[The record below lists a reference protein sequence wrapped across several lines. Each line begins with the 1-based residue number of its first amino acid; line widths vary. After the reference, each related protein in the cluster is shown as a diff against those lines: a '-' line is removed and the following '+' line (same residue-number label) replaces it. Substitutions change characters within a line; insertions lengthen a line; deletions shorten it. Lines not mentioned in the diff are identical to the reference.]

1 MMGVLYNKYILIY
14 LKHTEASWQV
24 KSVAAFYLLKVV
36 NEQLEELSPH
46 QEGQLAV
53 SLKQGHPVGLFRG
66 GSLALVGT
74 PNC

>member
-1 MMGVLYNKYILIY
+1 MLQLFI
-14 LKHTEASWQV
+14 
-24 KSVAAFYLLKVV
+24 FLKVV
-36 NEQLEELSPH
+36 NEQLEELPPH
-46 QEGQLAV
+46 QEGQLVV